1 MRIGELDRRC
11 MHKTTKFVLSFSLR
25 TRNMRVHAIAS
36 SILSCKE
43 YEGQA
48 GLPFILSHGVGS
60 KKKAFSLRLPG
71 LKS

>member
-1 MRIGELDRRC
+1 
-11 MHKTTKFVLSFSLR
+11 
-25 TRNMRVHAIAS
+25 MRVYAIAS
-36 SILSCKE
+36 SILSYKE

-60 KKKAFSLRLPG
+60 KKKKKKAFSLRLPG